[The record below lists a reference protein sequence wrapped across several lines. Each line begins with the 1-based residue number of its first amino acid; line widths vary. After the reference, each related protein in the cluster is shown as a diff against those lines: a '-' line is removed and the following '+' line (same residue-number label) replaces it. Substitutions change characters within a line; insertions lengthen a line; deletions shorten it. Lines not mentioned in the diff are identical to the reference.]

1 MFLTSKILAICLVI
15 LLFFSFSFYVGY
27 SYRDYLVVQAERQEQ
42 EAIAKKQQ
50 SVTKER
56 QDTNDVLNNHKQEQ
70 AKAKQEIQ
78 NTNQIVTQEVIKYV
92 KDSNAANDAIDDE
105 FVRVYNQSLPN

>member
-1 MFLTSKILAICLVI
+1 M
-15 LLFFSFSFYVGY
+15 
-27 SYRDYLVVQAERQEQ
+27 
-42 EAIAKKQQ
+42 
-50 SVTKER
+50 TKER
-56 QDTNDVLNNHKQEQ
+56 QDTNDVLNNQKQEQ

-92 KDSNAANDAIDDE
+92 KDSNAANDAIGDE

>member
-1 MFLTSKILAICLVI
+1 MSLTSKILAICLVI

-50 SVTKER
+50 TVTKER
-56 QDTNDVLNNHKQEQ
+56 QDTNDVLNNQKQEQ
-70 AKAKQEIQ
+70 AKANQEIQ
-78 NTNQIVTQEVIKYV
+78 NTKVTFALYHLDSLNLSYYE
-92 KDSNAANDAIDDE
+92 KDSLQQV
-105 FVRVYNQSLPN
+105 FQTFH